1 MKKLLAVCCLLLA
14 CAGPLSG
21 VPPSPAWHAEPGFR
35 WTDLPVPQNGKT
47 GFTLLTPE
55 QTGID
60 FTNILL
66 ELSGGTNRILHN
78 GAGLALGDYDND
90 GRVDIF
96 VCGLDSSS
104 ALYRNLGE
112 WRFTNV
118 TAVSGLAFTNHFQRG
133 AVFADINGDGALD
146 LLVST
151 LNRGVICFLNDGH
164 GHFKDITA
172 EAGTASR
179 YGSVT
184 MALADIDGNGTLDL
198 YVANNRTEDIRNR
211 GRVQIYQ
218 RDGQYVIPPEFKD
231 RLAVINGTVHEF
243 GEPDLVY
250 LNDGRGHFT
259 PLAWTDGRFL
269 DENGERLK
277 QAPLDWGQTVTF
289 RDLNGD
295 GSPDIY
301 VCNDYWTADRLWMN
315 DGHGNFRAVEWP
327 ALRHLPFS
335 SMGVDF
341 ADIDRD
347 GNLDFLVTDMQSRDR
362 RLRKRQVFAFNPMKP
377 IEVTP
382 DRPQIMRNSLFLN
395 RGDGTF
401 ADIADYAGVAS
412 ADWAWQQ
419 IFLDVDLDGYEDLL
433 ISAGYF
439 RDVQDRDAIA
449 AIAAQQRPL
458 KGFTN
463 EADFQMAFSMQKMTN
478 SRLYPPY
485 KCPIAAFRN
494 LGHSKFQDVT
504 SVWGTDQPGIRQ
516 GMATGD
522 LDNDGDQDLV
532 VNSFNGVL
540 GVYRNNSSGPRVAV
554 RLKGVAPN
562 TQGIGARIKLLN
574 GAVPMQSQEVI
585 CGGRYLSG
593 GEAMLTFAA
602 GQAQGGMSI
611 EVSWRSGQ
619 MSRVEGVKPNRLYEV
634 DEADAT
640 ASAPKPPKAE
650 PVPLFQDLSERLA
663 HTHHEEAFDDFA
675 RQPLLPRKLSQSGP
689 GVAWYDLNG
698 DGHEDLVIGSG
709 KGGKLAVYLGDGHG
723 GFKAADNALTGLV
736 SSRDQTSVLG
746 WSPAVGHTAL
756 LTGLA
761 NYEDGKAEG
770 AAVTRWDWTNQ
781 SPETVMVAD
790 TSSVG
795 PMVLGDIDGDG
806 DLDLL
811 VGGRVIPGRWPEAAS
826 SRIYRNEGG
835 KFVLDAVNSKVLEQ
849 VGLVSGAVFSDL
861 DGDGFPELILAGE
874 WGPVRIFHNDHGKL
888 SATDFPVSYQKSSTL
903 NAPRSTL
910 NELTGWW
917 NGVTTGDL
925 DGDGR
930 LDIIASN
937 WGLNSPYEASAE
949 HPVQVYYGEL
959 GGMGVGDVV
968 EAEYEPELG
977 AVAPRRYR
985 DPLMASLPF
994 IAGRYPTHKA
1004 FSEASLEAVLG
1015 EAKGRARVVQARTL
1029 ASLVFLNRGDHFEAV
1044 ALPAEAQYAPAF
1056 GVVVADFDGD
1066 GAEDVFLSQNFFA
1079 NEPGTPRLDGGRGL
1093 LLLGDGKGGMRA
1105 VAGQDSGIKVY
1116 GEQRGAAVADV
1127 DEDGRVDLVV
1137 SQNGAQTRLFRNAGA
1152 KAGLRVRLVGSEGN
1166 PRGIGAVV
1174 RLKFGEKYGPAREIH
1189 AGSGYMSQ
1197 DSATVVLATPE
1208 APTTLWVR
1216 WPGRK
1221 VTEAEVPKGAGEIE
1235 MDTNGKVRSG
1245 R

>member
-1 MKKLLAVCCLLLA
+1 MKKLLAVCCIFLALAGTLLSAPAL
-14 CAGPLSG
+14 
-21 VPPSPAWHAEPGFR
+21 PAWHAEPGFR
-35 WTDLPVPQNGKT
+35 WADLSVPQGGKP

-55 QTGID
+55 LTGID
-60 FTNILL
+60 FTNILF

-78 GAGLALGDYDND
+78 GAGVALGDYDND
-90 GRVDIF
+90 GRLDIF
-96 VCGLDSSS
+96 VCGLDSPS
-104 ALYRNLGE
+104 ALYRNLGG
-112 WRFTNV
+112 WKFTNV
-118 TAVSGLAFTNHFQRG
+118 TAAAGLVFTNHFQRG

-164 GHFKDITA
+164 GHFQDITA

-211 GRVQIYQ
+211 GRVQVYQ
-218 RDGQYVIPPEFKD
+218 RNGQYVIPPEFKD
-231 RLAVINGTVHEF
+231 RLVVIDGVVREL
-243 GEPDLVY
+243 GEPDQVY
-250 LNDGRGHFT
+250 LNDGKGHFT
-259 PLAWTDGRFL
+259 PLSWTEGRFL
-269 DENGERLK
+269 DENGEKLK

-301 VCNDYWTADRLWMN
+301 VCNDYWTPDRLWMN
-315 DGHGNFRAVEWP
+315 DGHGNFRAIAWP
-327 ALRHLPFS
+327 ALRHIPFS

-377 IEVTP
+377 IDVTP

-449 AIAAQQRPL
+449 AINAQARPITGITNAAEYQL
-458 KGFTN
+458 
-463 EADFQMAFSMQKMTN
+463 AFSMQKMTYA
-478 SRLYPPY
+478 RLYPPY
-485 KCPIAAFRN
+485 GCPIVAFRN
-494 LGHSKFQDVT
+494 LGNRKFEETT
-504 SVWGTDQPGIRQ
+504 SLWGTDQPGVHQ
-516 GMATGD
+516 GIATGD
-522 LDNDGDQDLV
+522 LDNDGDLDFV
-532 VNSFNGVL
+532 VNNFNGAL
-540 GVYRNNSSGPRVAV
+540 GVYRNNSSAPRVAV
-554 RLKGVAPN
+554 RLKGLSPN

-574 GAVPMQSQEVI
+574 GAVPMQSQEII

-593 GEAMLTFAA
+593 SEAMLTFAA

-619 MSRVEGVKPNRLYEV
+619 MSRVEEVKPNRIYEI
-634 DEADAT
+634 DETGAVA
-640 ASAPKPPKAE
+640 AAPKAPKIEPP
-650 PVPLFQDLSERLA
+650 PLFQDLSERLS
-663 HTHHEEAFDDFA
+663 HRHHEESFDDFA
-675 RQPLLPRKLSQSGP
+675 RQPLLPRKLSQPGP

-698 DGHEDLVIGSG
+698 DGHEDLIIGSG
-709 KGGKLAVYLGDGHG
+709 KGGQLAVYLGDGRG
-723 GFKAADNALTGLV
+723 GFQRADNPVTAAAAV
-736 SSRDQTSVLG
+736 RDQTSVLG
-746 WSPAVGHTAL
+746 WSPTTGQTAL

-761 NYEDGKAEG
+761 NYEDGQAEG
-770 AAVTRWDWTNQ
+770 AAVTRVDWTNP
-781 SPETVMVAD
+781 SPETVMMAD

-806 DLDLL
+806 YLDLF

-826 SRIYRNEGG
+826 SRIYRNQGG
-835 KFVLDAVNSKVLEQ
+835 KWVLDAVNSKVLEQ

-861 DGDGFPELILAGE
+861 DGDGFPELILACE

-930 LDIIASN
+930 MDIIASN
-937 WGLNSPYEASAE
+937 WGLNSPYVASAE
-949 HPVQVYYGEL
+949 HPVQVYYGDL
-959 GGMGVGDVV
+959 GGMDVVDVV
-968 EAEYEPELG
+968 EAEYEVELG
-977 AVAPRRYR
+977 AVAPRRFR

-994 IAGRYPTHKA
+994 IAGRFPTHKA

-1015 EAKGRARVVQARTL
+1015 EAKGRARVVQATTL
-1029 ASLVFLNRGDHFEAV
+1029 ATTVFFNRGDHFEAV
-1044 ALPAEAQYAPAF
+1044 ALPMEAQFSPAF

-1079 NEPGTPRLDGGRGL
+1079 NEPGTPQLDAGRGL
-1093 LLLGDGKGGMRA
+1093 LLLGDGKGKLRA
-1105 VAGQDSGIKVY
+1105 VPGQESGIKVY

-1137 SQNGAQTRLFRNAGA
+1137 GENGGETRLYHNVGA
-1152 KAGLRVRLVGSEGN
+1152 KPGLRVRLTGPPGN
-1166 PRGIGAVV
+1166 PSGVGAVI
-1174 RLKFGEKYGPAREIH
+1174 RLKLGGRYGPAREIH
-1189 AGSGYMSQ
+1189 GGSGYLSQ
-1197 DSATVVLATPE
+1197 DSATVVLGMPV
-1208 APTTLWVR
+1208 APTGVWVR
-1216 WPGRK
+1216 WPGGK
-1221 VTEAEVPKGAGEIE
+1221 VTEGEVPKGAREIV
-1235 MDTNGKVRSG
+1235 MDTDG
-1245 R
+1245 RVATGR